1 MQSKA
6 ALNQAKVN
14 LGYTVITSPIDGIV
28 ISRNVDPGQTVAAS
42 MNAPTLFVIAA
53 DLTKM
58 QVVANIDES
67 DVGRMRPGQT
77 VRFRVDAYPT
87 ETFNGNVAQVRLQP
101 TVVQNVV
108 VYSTVIAVPN
118 QQLKLKPGMTAN
130 VNIEIARRN
139 DALRVPTAAVAVPS
153 DGGDVPGAQSGSAA
167 GNSARRRRSW
177 ISVAGAALATAS
189 RRATGWTAWRAAWWR
204 YAGDSARCWRTRG
217 ETRSAAAATP
227 APAQQ
232 AQAAPPAG
240 GGRPP
245 SAEARG
251 GGDQPNAAPSGRPW
265 CWRRQTAVAAAS
277 TPT

>member
-1 MQSKA
+1 
-6 ALNQAKVN
+6 
-14 LGYTVITSPIDGIV
+14 
-28 ISRNVDPGQTVAAS
+28 

-77 VRFRVDAYPT
+77 VGFRVDAYPT
-87 ETFNGNVAQVRLQP
+87 ETFHGNVAQVRLQP

-139 DALRVPTAAVAVPS
+139 EALRVPAAAVRFRPTEAMFQVLNQEVPPEVLRGA
-153 DGGDVPGAQSGSAA
+153 GGSRIRRP
-167 GNSARRRRSW
+167 ARRRQRT
-177 ISVAGAALATAS
+177 AG
-189 RRATGWTAWRAAWWR
+189 RAWRTTRWTAWGRDPGNSSGGGAPAAKPTP
-204 YAGDSARCWRTRG
+204 S
-217 ETRSAAAATP
+217 AAATP

-232 AQAAPPAG
+232 AQAAPQAG

-251 GGDQPNAAPSGRPW
+251 GGDQPNAAPGGGRG
-265 CWRRQTAVAAAS
+265 VGGGGGGAAGS